1 MDRAVSPC
9 QDVRAWN
16 QLLDNDGKGGDYGVM
31 PYNEYQHW
39 GGMENSP
46 NQNIPPPNGPSNS
59 DFKRMVRLEDEH
71 YFEKAK
77 HRSSVE
83 QYNGFGKSISNLEYN
98 AMSPR
103 SESDEEQM
111 NPARRN
117 RVFWQR
123 ADNLNMCFIWQIK
136 DNAQILE
143 HD

>member
-1 MDRAVSPC
+1 MYELGTNTMWEKVCR
-9 QDVRAWN
+9 WG
-16 QLLDNDGKGGDYGVM
+16 LLDNDGKGGDYGVM

-46 NQNIPPPNGPSNS
+46 NQKILPPNGPSN
-59 DFKRMVRLEDEH
+59 RDEH

-77 HRSSVE
+77 HRSSAE

-111 NPARRN
+111 DPARRN
-117 RVFWQR
+117 RVVWQR

-136 DNAQILE
+136 DNAQILD